1 MPINKITS
9 TKRGKAAIVGA
20 LITAAAG
27 GYGTWNAQTR
37 TVTTE
42 GQQVPVA
49 VVLATEKLIKPW
61 ESLVLEAHWDSFAKI
76 YDIGYGD
83 TRLNGH
89 PVRKGDRVTK
99 TQADAMLI
107 SRAYR
112 DYYLPILNCAPNL
125 KNAPDSVQAS
135 MLSGAYNFGVGYR
148 RGDQRKGWCG
158 STAALKIQAGEWR
171 AACEFQTVYNKAGFP
186 VLRVVDGLVR
196 RREMGDAQRIG
207 EAELCVSGL

>member
-1 MPINKITS
+1 MPINKITA
-9 TKRGKAAIVGA
+9 TKRGKLAIVGVMM
-20 LITAAAG
+20 TAAAG

-42 GQQVPVA
+42 RQQVPVA

-61 ESLVLEAHWDSFAKI
+61 ESLVLEAHWDRFAKI

-83 TRLNGH
+83 TRLYGR
-89 PVRKGDRVTK
+89 PVRKGDRVTELE
-99 TQADAMLI
+99 ADAMLI
-107 SRAYR
+107 NRAYH

-148 RGDQRKGWCG
+148 GGKGWCG
-158 STAALKIQAGEWR
+158 SAIAKRIDAGEWR
-171 AACEFQTVYNKAGFP
+171 AACEVQTAYNRSGGE
-186 VLRVVDGLVR
+186 RIEGLVK
-196 RREMGDAQRIG
+196 RREMGDGQRIG